1 MNSIIYTYN
10 NGATLHKISVR
21 ELLKIPI
28 WKGNR
33 ILDLAH
39 VAEIQKA
46 IGSNINHLDSGYYI
60 VEYEELDATNT
71 PILQSYIIDGQH
83 RTAVL
88 KEHYTSTL
96 CESEFD
102 VLVTKKR
109 VIDEEEAIAFF
120 NAINKSKPQA
130 WKIDSALLVNKYIA
144 ALTKRFNKDKKTLL
158 IRSGATHRPYLSADK
173 LREAMI
179 KYAERLKQTSKEI
192 SEFVDRVA
200 KWNIQEQGAAQMSII
215 LEGVNKKDTA
225 ILEKSIELG
234 FLLAFDPAFKWIGA
248 CLE

>member
-1 MNSIIYTYN
+1 MNSIIHTYN
-10 NGATLHKISVR
+10 NGATLHKIKVR

-46 IGSNINHLDSGYYI
+46 IGPNIKHLDSGYHI
-60 VEYEELDATNT
+60 IEYEELDATNT
-71 PILQSYIIDGQH
+71 PVLQSYIIDGQH
-83 RTAVL
+83 RAAVL
-88 KEHYTSTL
+88 MEHFNSTL

-109 VIDEEEAIAFF
+109 VIDEEEAITFF

-130 WKIDSALLVNKYIA
+130 WKIDPALLVNKYIA
-144 ALTKRFNKDKKTLL
+144 ALTKRFNKDKKMLL
-158 IRSGATHRPYLSADK
+158 IRSGATHRPYLSTDK
-173 LREAMI
+173 LREAML

-192 SEFVDRVA
+192 GEFVDRVT
-200 KWNIQEQGAAQMSII
+200 KWNIQEQGVADMS
-215 LEGVNKKDTA
+215 LMLQSVNKKDIA
-225 ILEKSIELG
+225 LLEKSKDLG
-234 FLLAFDPAFKWIGA
+234 FLLAFDPSFKWIET